1 MRRRT
6 MAVLGMVIALGA
18 GPVAAD
24 DDEEKATTAQTR
36 GTGRVETAGGLA
48 ISWGISTSLLELR
61 ALRDPSEPGRLRSYE
76 MTPEALPGSVGFLV
90 SVDPTGRPFEIEPRG
105 GGDFQLISVAF
116 MLTAQYSTD
125 RPEQS
130 AVSLG
135 LGISFFE
142 RILGFAVTFDV
153 YRGVPIL
160 GVDQEGTLTEGAGT
174 AETGLLGWAF
184 AEQGEVT
191 AENFGLILFFD
202 VVGFATALG
211 GV

>member
-1 MRRRT
+1 MFER
-6 MAVLGMVIALGA
+6 LGAILGLVIAL
-18 GPVAAD
+18 VAAPVSA
-24 DDEEKATTAQTR
+24 DEDGAKATDADVR
-36 GTGRVETAGGLA
+36 NRGRVETPEGLA

-76 MTPEALPGSVGFLV
+76 MRPEALPGSVGFLV
-90 SVDPTGRPFEIEPRG
+90 SVDPTGRPFELERRE
-105 GGDFQLISVAF
+105 GGDFQLISVSL

-135 LGISFFE
+135 LGVSFFE

-153 YRGVPIL
+153 YRGVPVL
-160 GVDQEGTLTEGAGT
+160 GVDQEGVLTEGAGT